1 MMRNKTW
8 IAGVALATATVLALS
23 GCSMGGSS
31 SSNKEASG
39 DADGK
44 GKTITVWAMKG
55 DYTDETLAA
64 INKAFKEKT
73 GADVK
78 VQTQQWDGIGTK
90 ITTALSTSTPPDIID
105 MGNTQVAG
113 YAASGGLM
121 DLTSEKS
128 NLSAGNK
135 WIKGLEEPATID
147 GKLYGVPAF
156 AAARAVIYNKQ
167 IWKDAGV
174 TSEPKNWD
182 EFTAALD
189 KVQAK
194 NAENADFVPFYMPGQ
209 YWYSALQFIWDAG
222 GNVAQEKDGS
232 WKGTMSSENSIKGMD
247 QWKAFQNKYSSEA
260 SRSVD
265 TETPSMDDMLADGKT
280 GAILSNSATIGT
292 VKKTNPALTDDSLGT
307 FAMPGQSGK
316 NQVSMV
322 AGSDWAVAAK
332 SQNQKLAIEWLKIAA
347 SDEIQQTWVFEH
359 DGWLPNSV
367 EGLDKSMKSDKF
379 PQVQKGFFEAAKN
392 SKTTP
397 ASPNWADVES
407 DKSINDFTKTIA
419 TGSASTKDAAQ
430 KFDAHLDE
438 VFAKKN

>member
-1 MMRNKTW
+1 MRNRKW
-8 IAGVALATATVLALS
+8 AAGIALTTAALMALS
-23 GCSMGGSS
+23 GCSMGGGKSS
-31 SSNKEASG
+31 GEATG
-39 DADGK
+39 DTNGK

-55 DYTDETLAA
+55 DYQDETLAT
-64 INKAFKEKT
+64 INKAFEKKT
-73 GADVK
+73 GAKVK
-78 VQTQQWDGIGTK
+78 LQIQQWDGIGTK
-90 ITTALSTSTPPDIID
+90 VTTALSTDATPDIID

-121 DLTSEKS
+121 DLTSEKGE
-128 NLSAGNK
+128 LADGK
-135 WIKGLEEPATID
+135 TWIKGLEDPATVD

-174 TSEPKNWD
+174 SEEPKNWD
-182 EFTAALD
+182 EFTADLD
-189 KVQAK
+189 KVREA
-194 NAENADFVPFYMPGQ
+194 NASNPDFVPFYMPGQ

-222 GNVAQEKDGS
+222 GDVAKEEGGN
-232 WKGTMSSENSIKGMD
+232 WKGSVSSEKSVKGMEE
-247 QWKAFQNKYSSEA
+247 WKDFENKYSSEA

-292 VKKTNPALTDDSLGT
+292 VKKTNPSLTDDSLGT
-307 FAMPGQSGK
+307 FAMPGKSGK

-322 AGSDWAVAAK
+322 AGSDWAVAQK
-332 SQNQKLAIEWLKIAA
+332 SKNQKLAIEWLKIAA

-367 EGLDKSMKSDKF
+367 QGLDKAMKSDKF

-397 ASPNWADVES
+397 ASPNWADIEA
-407 DKSINDFTKTIA
+407 DKSVNDFTKTVA
-419 TGSASTKDAAQ
+419 TGSSSIKDAAQ
-430 KFDAHLDE
+430 QFDAHMDE